1 MSCSLPGEVVSYL
14 RSHRTFDIDTSPSEC
29 GDVVLASAD
38 ALAVRD
44 FWVNGEG
51 RDWPDDPH
59 ADDGGY
65 YVVPG
70 VDLVGAVEGFDP
82 DGILVW
88 VPELS
93 SFGTWDSDHWDLIV
107 FEATPWEAIVADPVP
122 FLDAQW
128 DPTCPFDYLRPW
140 TLGFEWR
147 DGRPF

>member
-1 MSCSLPGEVVSYL
+1 
-14 RSHRTFDIDTSPSEC
+14 
-29 GDVVLASAD
+29 VL
-38 ALAVRD
+38 LAVRD
-44 FWVNGEG
+44 FWVDGEG

-65 YVVPG
+65 YVVLG

-107 FEATPWEAIVADPVP
+107 FEATPLEAIVADPVP

-147 DGRPF
+147 NGRPFWTLSRPAEDGITSHDARVVRYPLTDGGRRSPVT